1 MLDSFGKNQ
10 NIKIYRQFQHPKIK
24 ELSYTPYALPV
35 PCMTSWNPK
44 DYMTSQ
50 ELTNILYTLPAP
62 SLSLNIFSIPLG
74 FLLSIRGAG
83 RMACW
88 KYTSVVQKDQK
99 TIWSYRAT
107 SELSKKSKIIE
118 IRLRS
123 SENGSA
129 KRYHSHGG
137 GSLQI
142 PRFSYWK
149 SSSNLRCQLTCTC
162 VSKKQHLLKFIS
174 K

>member
-88 KYTSVVQKDQK
+88 KQTSVVRKDLK
-99 TIWSYRAT
+99 TPNTVTAT
-107 SELSKKSKIIE
+107 SKLSKKPKIIE
-118 IRLRS
+118 IDLRS
-123 SENGSA
+123 QKLRGP
-129 KRYHSHGG
+129 KRYHSQG
-137 GSLQI
+137 GSPPQSSDFGTIEPQI
-142 PRFSYWK
+142 
-149 SSSNLRCQLTCTC
+149 TTH
-162 VSKKQHLLKFIS
+162 VHVHLYM
-174 K
+174 